1 MRMCA
6 NMRAINTTNYDI
18 YTHMYARYT
27 STYDNIRL
35 ITYMF
40 KLKITKFV
48 SILRFVVKSPSIRGF
63 VGYILANYLFFHSEV
78 GHVYNGTFSYLK

>member
-6 NMRAINTTNYDI
+6 NMHAINTTNYDI
-18 YTHMYARYT
+18 HTHIYARST
-27 STYDNIRL
+27 STYDKIRL

-63 VGYILANYLFFHSEV
+63 SGYILANYLFFHSEV
-78 GHVYNGTFSYLK
+78 GHVYSCTFWYLK